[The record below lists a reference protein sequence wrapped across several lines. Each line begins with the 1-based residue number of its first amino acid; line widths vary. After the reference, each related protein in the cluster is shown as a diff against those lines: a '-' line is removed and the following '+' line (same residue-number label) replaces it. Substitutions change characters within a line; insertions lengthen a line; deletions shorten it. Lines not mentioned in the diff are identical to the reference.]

1 MNEKYEKIAR
11 MPHKQSETRKH
22 MSLHD
27 RAAQF
32 APFAALTGYEAS
44 IREQMRQTVQRI
56 ELDEYEIERLN
67 GKLQLLAEHLG
78 EIKVAITYF
87 IPDERKSGGAYVTK
101 VGRVKELD
109 PYHKTVLLQDKSS
122 IPMEEI
128 INIEEVAL

>member
-1 MNEKYEKIAR
+1 
-11 MPHKQSETRKH
+11 

-109 PYHKTVLLQDKSS
+109 THHKTVLLQDKTS